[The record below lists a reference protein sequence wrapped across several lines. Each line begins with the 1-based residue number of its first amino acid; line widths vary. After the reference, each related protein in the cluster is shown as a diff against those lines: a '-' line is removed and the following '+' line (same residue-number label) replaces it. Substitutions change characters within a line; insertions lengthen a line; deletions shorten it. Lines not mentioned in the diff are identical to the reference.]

1 MGGLVAIADDPLNVN
16 NGSTGTKT
24 PKRYIPVAQGFFVD
38 ASLDPSLAGTATTVQ
53 GGTLNFKNS
62 QRAFIRESSGNSI
75 FMKQSAPKK
84 MAVEQIDPRS
94 KIRLSLVSAIGIN
107 RQLLVGVD
115 NNTTNEFDI
124 GYDAPMLE
132 IEGDN
137 IYWEFSNSKF
147 VIQGVPD
154 FNDDQII
161 PIGLTIA
168 NEGLTTIK
176 IDALENV
183 SETTEIYLYDNVSGN
198 YHNMK
203 NSGFAIPLA
212 VGEYNNRFSLRF
224 TDKTLGVEDNT
235 INDGILVLYS
245 NNYKVLIIQNKV
257 LDTMV
262 NEVHLFN
269 LLGQDLTKWD
279 VEDRDQ
285 TRIQIPIKNLSS
297 GVYIVK
303 LKTSKGDY
311 SKKII
316 IK

>member
-1 MGGLVAIADDPLNVN
+1 M
-16 NGSTGTKT
+16 
-24 PKRYIPVAQGFFVD
+24 
-38 ASLDPSLAGTATTVQ
+38 
-53 GGTLNFKNS
+53 
-62 QRAFIRESSGNSI
+62 RESSGNSL
-75 FMKQSAPKK
+75 FMKTSGTAKVK
-84 MAVEQIDPRS
+84 TTETDTRS
-94 KIRLSLVSAIGIN
+94 KIRLGFDSTVGAH
-107 RQLLVGVD
+107 RQLLVGAD
-115 NNTTNEFDI
+115 NNTTNQFDI
-124 GYDAPMLE
+124 GYDAQMFDMN
-132 IEGDN
+132 DN
-137 IYWEFSNSKF
+137 DMYWEFSNSQF

-154 FNDDQII
+154 FNEDQII

-183 SETTEIYLYDNVSGN
+183 PETTEIYLYDNVSGS
-198 YHNMK
+198 YHDIK

-212 VGEYNNRFSLRF
+212 VGEYSNRFSLRF
-224 TDKTLGVEDNT
+224 TNKTLGVEDNT
-235 INDGILVLYS
+235 FNDGILVLYS
-245 NNYKVLIIQNKV
+245 NNYKVLIIQNKA

-262 NEVHLFN
+262 KEVHLFN

-279 VEDRDQ
+279 IENRDQ